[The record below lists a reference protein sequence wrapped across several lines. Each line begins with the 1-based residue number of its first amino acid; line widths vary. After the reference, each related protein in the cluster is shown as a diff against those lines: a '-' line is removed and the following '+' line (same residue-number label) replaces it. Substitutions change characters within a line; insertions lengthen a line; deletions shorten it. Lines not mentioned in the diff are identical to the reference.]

1 MTDNELR
8 EQLSLLKN
16 GDKDA
21 LCAIYDGLAPAIF
34 TVALRITRN
43 RALAEDAVQEL
54 FVKLLKKPPEK
65 IPQKPR
71 AYIFSA
77 ARNAALD
84 TLRQNPAH
92 EDIEEHTDI
101 PAARHAE
108 YTDVTEALYSLPEQQ
123 RSIVAMHINAGL
135 KFREIAEIT
144 GAPLGTVLWRYKKAI
159 AAMRNILDGGK
170 S

>member
-16 GDKDA
+16 GDKNA

-43 RALAEDAVQEL
+43 RALAEEAVQEL
-54 FVKLLKKPPEK
+54 FVKLLKNPPEK

-84 TLRQNPAH
+84 ALRQNPAH

-101 PAARHAE
+101 PSAHPTE
-108 YTDVTEALYSLPEQQ
+108 YSDVTEALYSLPEQQ

-144 GAPLGTVLWRYKKAI
+144 GEPLGTVLWRYKKAI
-159 AAMRNILDGGK
+159 AAMKNALDGGK
-170 S
+170 L

>member
-8 EQLSLLKN
+8 EQLILLKN
-16 GDKDA
+16 GNKNA

-34 TVALRITRN
+34 TVALRITRS
-43 RALAEDAVQEL
+43 RALAEEAVQEL
-54 FVKLLKKPPEK
+54 FVKLLKNPPEK

-84 TLRQNPAH
+84 TLRQNPTH

-101 PAARHAE
+101 PAAHSTG
-108 YTDVTEALYSLPEQQ
+108 YSDVTEALYSLPEQQ

-144 GAPLGTVLWRYKKAI
+144 GTPLGTVLWRYKKAI